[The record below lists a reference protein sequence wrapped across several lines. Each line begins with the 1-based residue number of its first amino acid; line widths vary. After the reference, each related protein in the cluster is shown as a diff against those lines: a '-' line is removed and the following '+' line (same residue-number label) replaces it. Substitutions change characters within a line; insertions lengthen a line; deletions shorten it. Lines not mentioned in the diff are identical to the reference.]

1 MVLNDGSST
10 SSHGQNIRNLQN
22 DIFWC
27 RPPTQCT
34 SQSNTYHLHALHV
47 AIVIVWLIVGAFT
60 LGHLSSQGRLAMT
73 STASAPPTPIHTPPS
88 PPAQLE
94 VRFNTCSTQIEC
106 CVCVCVL
113 KLFYTYLHWVYG
125 CLFQSGGGRETHS
138 SQEQSEKHTHTKI
151 HYVMTMSLKTSV
163 YYLVDDASSRFPE
176 PHSVLGG
183 SRGQEVVHLTIGI
196 LSSIT
201 RGTYVNML

>member
-1 MVLNDGSST
+1 MVLNDGSSA
-10 SSHGQNIRNLQN
+10 SSHSQNIRNLQN

-88 PPAQLE
+88 PPAQLG
-94 VRFNTCSTQIEC
+94 VSFNSTQIEC
-106 CVCVCVL
+106 VCVL
-113 KLFYTYLHWVYG
+113 HLFYTYIRTSIG
-125 CLFQSGGGRETHS
+125 CMAVCSN
-138 SQEQSEKHTHTKI
+138 QEEAGKRI
-151 HYVMTMSLKTSV
+151 VLKNNLKNT
-163 YYLVDDASSRFPE
+163 RTQKF
-176 PHSVLGG
+176 
-183 SRGQEVVHLTIGI
+183 
-196 LSSIT
+196 IT
-201 RGTYVNML
+201 